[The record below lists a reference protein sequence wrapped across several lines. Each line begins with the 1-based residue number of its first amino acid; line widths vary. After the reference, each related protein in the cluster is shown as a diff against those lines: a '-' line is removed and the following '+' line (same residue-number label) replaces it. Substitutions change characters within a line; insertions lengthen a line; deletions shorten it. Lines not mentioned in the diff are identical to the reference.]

1 MKNIRITLLA
11 LVLGSCAST
20 TTLDY
25 EKLDKG
31 NILYKTIED
40 ESSDEERTHDIVLY
54 ESKPKALVKLEL
66 TEDGLNIKP
75 HDLKRDFDSLGLIK
89 TETDLTRDS
98 EGKLKLVDAHAYP
111 NSFGWK
117 DSGAKVD
124 LIAFIENQML
134 EQSKDPDKREIVSSK
149 IMMLDFDALK
159 KKKKLSED
167 EDFKQSV
174 PLRYSRNKMVL
185 QTLTIPFKIRGKQ
198 GNVPSTVAT
207 NFNAGIAYGH
217 QWNLIQTYPIYGE
230 AEKMVGY
237 EQKQFSFSAAPFAG
251 LTTMALSAKNTDP
264 DIVTDQTV
272 MGYSIGVAGV
282 LTFNRLNF
290 GLALGID
297 HGFGNANDWIYQ
309 DKIWTGIVIGL
320 DLIK

>member
-1 MKNIRITLLA
+1 MKNIKILL
-11 LVLGSCAST
+11 LPMVLGSCAST
-20 TTLDY
+20 TTLDFV
-25 EKLDKG
+25 KLDQG
-31 NILYKTIED
+31 NILYKTIKD
-40 ESSDEERTHDIVLY
+40 ESSEGIRIHDVVLY

-66 TEDGLNIKP
+66 TED
-75 HDLKRDFDSLGLIK
+75 DLKMKAQNLKKDFDRLGLIK
-89 TETDLTRDS
+89 TKTDLTRDT
-98 EGKLKLVDAHAYP
+98 EGKLKVLDAYTYS
-111 NSFGWK
+111 NSFDLK
-117 DSGAKVD
+117 DSDSKVN
-124 LIAFIENQML
+124 LITLIERRIS
-134 EQSKDPDKREIVSSK
+134 EKRTSKKVAAMS
-149 IMMLDFDALK
+149 FDAIK
-159 KKKKLSED
+159 KKKELSQD

-198 GNVPSTVAT
+198 GDVPSTVAT

-230 AEKMVGY
+230 DEKMVGY
-237 EQKQFSFSAAPFAG
+237 EQKQLSFSAAPFAG
-251 LTTMALSAKNTDP
+251 LTTMALSAKNTEP

-282 LTFNRLNF
+282 FTFNRLNL

-309 DKIWTGIVIGL
+309 DKVWTGIVIGL